1 VRRKK
6 EDVMKKVM
14 VVFAWLFVVLIVGAA
29 WASAPPE
36 PDYVPLCESPQD
48 IAPLQAAGGS
58 AIYDRSDVVWNG
70 KDYAV
75 AWVDGADNHLHFR
88 RFFADG
94 TPAAAGLIPS
104 TLTSLAYPPSLVW
117 NGSGYGVAWMAWS
130 GSYYQIYFAR
140 LDANGA
146 LIGGSEVKASFVG
159 SGGTVHCLY
168 PSLAWSGSGY
178 CVAWCDPRN
187 SSSDIFATLLNSD
200 GTIANSGDS
209 HDLVLCNASNDQNY
223 PSVAWSKGA
232 GLYKVVWEDYRSG
245 THNEIWGASLTPS
258 GAITKDISALV
269 SGASS
274 SYSYSP
280 ALCDTGNGLGLAWY
294 DYRDSNYE
302 IYFARLTASGAKLG
316 ADVRLTSDGA
326 DSFNPRVVWTGAE
339 YGVFWEDNRSGNID
353 LWFQRVSAAGAVI
366 GSNTQVTVTSDMG
379 YPGAAFARYGY
390 LATGTIYTH
399 ANFVQAWGCNY
410 ASQPPCPENLVAYN
424 VTGSTATISWLPA
437 IDNYTDIAYYQ
448 VYRNNALVGQT
459 SDTYFTDT
467 GLSANTTYEYAVR
480 TVNAAQ
486 YTSTGCGTGSSIYVK
501 SNATL
506 TLTVNKS
513 QPDAV
518 LSWTDASMNNYNV
531 FRGTSPQ
538 VMQQI
543 GSTSGQSFSDKN
555 ALMGNNLYFYTVDEP
570 GQ

>member
-1 VRRKK
+1 
-6 EDVMKKVM
+6 MKKVM

-36 PDYVPLCESPQD
+36 PDYVPLCGSPQD

-58 AIYDRSDVVWNG
+58 IVYQRSDVVWNG

-75 AWVDGADNHLHFR
+75 AWVDIADSRLHFR

-94 TPAAAGLIPS
+94 TPAAAGVVPS
-104 TLTSLAYPPSLVW
+104 TLSSSSDAPSLVW
-117 NGSGYGVAWMAWS
+117 NGSGYGVAWVARP
-130 GSYYQIYFAR
+130 GTYEQIYFAR

-146 LIGGSEVKASFVG
+146 LIGNEVKASFVG
-159 SGGTVHCLY
+159 SSETVDCSY

-178 CVAWCDPRN
+178 CVAWHDYRN
-187 SSSDIFATLLNSD
+187 GTYDIFATLLNSN
-200 GTIANSGDS
+200 GTIANSGAS
-209 HDLVLCNASNDQNY
+209 HDLVLCNATNNQYY

-232 GLYKVVWEDYRSG
+232 GIYKTVWEDYRIGS
-245 THNEIWGASLTPS
+245 HYEIWGASLTPS
-258 GAITKDISALV
+258 GVITKDTTALV

-274 SYSYSP
+274 SYSP

-316 ADVRLTSDGA
+316 TDLRLTNDTAYSLD
-326 DSFNPRVVWTGAE
+326 PRIVWTGAE
-339 YGVFWEDNRSGNID
+339 YGVFWQDNRSGNYD
-353 LWFQRVSAAGAVI
+353 LWFQRVSAAGAAI
-366 GSNTQVTVTSDMG
+366 GSNTQVTATSDMES
-379 YPGAAFARYGY
+379 PGAAFARYGY
-390 LATGTIYTH
+390 LATGTIYSG

-410 ASQPPCPENLVAYN
+410 AYPPPCPENLVAYN

-448 VYRNNALVGQT
+448 VYRNNTLVGQT

-467 GLSANTTYEYAVR
+467 GLNANTTYEYAVR

-486 YTSTGCGTGSSIYVK
+486 YISTGCGTGSSIYVK
-501 SNATL
+501 SNAAL

-555 ALMGNNLYFYTVDEP
+555 ALMDNNLYFYTVDEP

>member
-1 VRRKK
+1 
-6 EDVMKKVM
+6 MKKVM
-14 VVFAWLFVVLIVGAA
+14 VVFAWLSVVLIVGTAR
-29 WASAPPE
+29 ASGPP
-36 PDYVPLCESPQD
+36 VPEYWPTCPSPQD
-48 IAPLQAAGGS
+48 IAPLQAAGGTR
-58 AIYDRSDVVWNG
+58 IYDRSDVVWNG

-75 AWVDGADNHLHFR
+75 AWVDGADYHLHFR

-94 TPAAAGLIPS
+94 TPAAAGVIAS
-104 TLTSLAYPPSLVW
+104 TLSSGTYCPGLVW
-117 NGSGYGVAWMAWS
+117 NGSGYGVAWVAYS

-146 LIGGSEVKASFVG
+146 RIGSEVKASFVG
-159 SGGTVHCLY
+159 SSETVNCY
-168 PSLAWSGSGY
+168 GPSLAWSGSGY
-178 CVAWCDPRN
+178 CVAWHDNRN
-187 SSSDIFATLLNSD
+187 GSNDIFATLLNSD
-200 GTIANSGDS
+200 GTIANSGAS
-209 HDLVLCNASNDQNY
+209 HDLVLCNATNDQGY

-232 GLYKVVWEDYRSG
+232 GLYKAVWHDRRSG
-245 THNEIWGASLTPS
+245 THYEIWGASLTPS
-258 GAITKDISALV
+258 GTISQDGSALV
-269 SGASS
+269 SSGTTDSLM
-274 SYSYSP
+274 P

-294 DYRDSNYE
+294 DNRDGNFE

-316 ADVRLTSDGA
+316 ADVRLTNNTATSLD
-326 DSFNPRVVWTGAE
+326 PRIVWTGAE
-339 YGVFWEDNRSGNID
+339 YGVFWQDNRSGNWD
-353 LWFQRVSAAGAVI
+353 LWFQRVSAAGAAQ
-366 GSNTQVTVTSDMG
+366 GSNTQVTVTSEMR

-390 LATGTIYTH
+390 LATGTIYQG

-424 VTGSTATISWLPA
+424 VTGSTATVSWLPA
-437 IDNYTDIAYYQ
+437 IDNTTDIAYYQ

-467 GLSANTTYEYAVR
+467 GLNTNTTYEYAVR

-501 SNATL
+501 TNATL

-513 QPDAV
+513 EPDAV
-518 LSWTDASMNNYNV
+518 LSWTDAGMNNYNV

-543 GSTSGQSFSDKN
+543 GSTSGQSFTDPN
-555 ALMGNNLYFYTVDEP
+555 ALMDNNLYFYTVDEP
-570 GQ
+570 GW

>member
-1 VRRKK
+1 
-6 EDVMKKVM
+6 
-14 VVFAWLFVVLIVGAA
+14 
-29 WASAPPE
+29 
-36 PDYVPLCESPQD
+36 VPLCESPQD

-159 SGGTVHCLY
+159 SNGTFHCY
-168 PSLAWSGSGY
+168 GPSLAWSGAGY
-178 CVAWCDPRN
+178 CVAWHDNRN
-187 SSSDIFATLLNSD
+187 GSMDIFATLLNSD
-200 GTIANSGDS
+200 GTIANSGAS
-209 HDLVLCNASNDQNY
+209 HDLVLCKASNDQDY

-232 GLYKVVWEDYRSG
+232 GLYKVVWEDYRSVS
-245 THNEIWGASLTPS
+245 HYEIWGASLTPS
-258 GAITKDISALV
+258 GAVIQDGSALV
-269 SGASS
+269 SGTAD
-274 SYSYSP
+274 SYHP
-280 ALCDTGNGLGLAWY
+280 ALCDMGNGLGLAWC
-294 DYRDSNYE
+294 DSRDNNTE

-316 ADVRLTSDGA
+316 DDVRLTSDGA
-326 DSFNPRVVWTGAE
+326 NSFNPRVVWTGAE
-339 YGVFWEDNRSGNID
+339 YGVFWQDNRSGNYD

-366 GSNTQVTVTSDMG
+366 GSNTQVTATSEMR

-390 LATGTIYTH
+390 LATGTISGG
-399 ANFVQAWGCNY
+399 ANFVQAWGCG
-410 ASQPPCPENLVAYN
+410 ADSTPPSCPTNLLAYN
-424 VTGSTATISWLPA
+424 VTGTSATISWGPSGDA
-437 IDNYTDIAYYQ
+437 ETDIAYYQ
-448 VYRNNALVGQT
+448 VYRNNIPVAKT
-459 SDTYFTDT
+459 SDTLYADS
-467 GLSANTTYEYAVR
+467 GLALNTTYNYMVQP
-480 TVNAAQ
+480 VNAAQ
-486 YTSTGCGTGSSIYVK
+486 LQNYTCGSSLYLK
-501 SNATL
+501 TNATL

-555 ALMGNNLYFYTVDEP
+555 ALMDNNLYFYTVDEP

>member
-1 VRRKK
+1 
-6 EDVMKKVM
+6 MKKVM

-36 PDYVPLCESPQD
+36 PDYVPLCGSPQD

-58 AIYDRSDVVWNG
+58 AIGRSDVVWNG

-94 TPAAAGLIPS
+94 TPAAAGVIPS
-104 TLTSLAYPPSLVW
+104 SLSCYASIPPSLVW
-117 NGSGYGVAWMAWS
+117 NGSCYGVAWVATP
-130 GSYYQIYFAR
+130 GGYYQIYFAR

-146 LIGGSEVKASFVG
+146 LIGGVVKASFVG
-159 SGGTVHCLY
+159 SGGTVNCYY
-168 PSLAWSGSGY
+168 PSLAWNGAGY
-178 CVAWCDPRN
+178 CVAWCDSRN
-187 SSSDIFATLLNSD
+187 SSSDIFATLLNSE
-200 GTIANSGDS
+200 GTIAS
-209 HDLVLCNASNDQNY
+209 HDLQLCNAINNQYY

-232 GLYKVVWEDYRSG
+232 GLYKAVWEDYRSG
-245 THNEIWGASLTPS
+245 SHYEIWGASLTPA
-258 GAITKDISALV
+258 GVIAADASALV

-274 SYSYSP
+274 SYCP
-280 ALCDTGNGLGLAWY
+280 ALCDTGNGLGLVWE
-294 DYRDSNYE
+294 DFRDGNFE

-316 ADVRLTSDGA
+316 TDLRLTSDGA
-326 DSFNPRVVWTGAE
+326 DSLNPRVVWTCAE
-339 YGVFWEDNRSGNID
+339 YGVFWQDGRSGNYD

-366 GSNTQVTVTSDMG
+366 GSNTQVTATSDMK

-390 LATGTIYTH
+390 LATGTIYQG

-543 GSTSGQSFSDKN
+543 GSTSGQSFSDPN
-555 ALMGNNLYFYTVDEP
+555 VLMDNNLYFYTVDEP

>member
-1 VRRKK
+1 
-6 EDVMKKVM
+6 MKKVM
-14 VVFAWLFVVLIVGAA
+14 VVFAWLFVVLIVGTAR
-29 WASAPPE
+29 ASGPP
-36 PDYVPLCESPQD
+36 VPEYWPTCPSPQD
-48 IAPLQAAGGS
+48 IAPLQAAGGTM
-58 AIYDRSDVVWNG
+58 IYDRSNVVWNG

-75 AWVDGADNHLHFR
+75 AWVDYADHRLHFR

-94 TPAAAGLIPS
+94 TPAAAGVVPS
-104 TLTSLAYPPSLVW
+104 TLSSSSDPPGLVW
-117 NGSGYGVAWMAWS
+117 NGNGYGVTWVAYS

-146 LIGGSEVKASFVG
+146 RIGSEVKVSFVG
-159 SGGTVHCLY
+159 SSETNHCWS

-178 CVAWCDPRN
+178 CVAWYDNRN
-187 SSSDIFATLLNSD
+187 GSNDIFATLLNSD
-200 GTIANSGDS
+200 GTIANSGAS
-209 HDLVLCNASNDQNY
+209 HDLVLCNAMNSQYY

-232 GLYKVVWEDYRSG
+232 GLYKAVWQDYRSG

-258 GAITKDISALV
+258 GAISQDGSALV
-269 SGASS
+269 SGTAD
-274 SYSYSP
+274 SYTP
-280 ALCDTGNGLGLAWY
+280 ALCDTGNGLGLAWD
-294 DYRDSNYE
+294 DYRDGNYE
-302 IYFARLTASGAKLG
+302 IYFARLTASGAKPG
-316 ADVRLTSDGA
+316 ADVRLTNNTANSLR
-326 DSFNPRVVWTGAE
+326 PRIVWTGAE
-339 YGVFWEDNRSGNID
+339 YGVFWQDDRSGNWD
-353 LWFQRVSAAGAVI
+353 LWFQRVSAGGMAQ
-366 GSNTQVTVTSDMG
+366 GSNTQVTATSDME

-390 LATGTIYTH
+390 LATGTIYSR

-437 IDNYTDIAYYQ
+437 IDNTTDIAYYQ

-467 GLSANTTYEYAVR
+467 GLNTNTTYEYAVR

-501 SNATL
+501 TNATL
-506 TLTVNKS
+506 ALTVNKS
-513 QPDAV
+513 EPDAV
-518 LSWTDASMNNYNV
+518 LSWTDAGMNNYNV

-543 GSTSGQSFSDKN
+543 GSTSGQSFTDPN
-555 ALMGNNLYFYTVDEP
+555 ALMDNNLYFYTVDEP
-570 GQ
+570 GW

>member
-1 VRRKK
+1 
-6 EDVMKKVM
+6 MKKVM

-36 PDYVPLCESPQD
+36 PDYVPLCGSPQD

-58 AIYDRSDVVWNG
+58 NVYYRSDVVWNG

-75 AWVDGADNHLHFR
+75 AWVDGADNRLHFR

-94 TPAAAGLIPS
+94 TPAAAGVIPS
-104 TLTSLAYPPSLVW
+104 TLNSLPDYPPSLVW
-117 NGSGYGVAWMAWS
+117 NGSGYGVAWVAKP
-130 GSYYQIYFAR
+130 GTYYQIYFAR

-146 LIGGSEVKASFVG
+146 LVGSEVKASFVG
-159 SGGTVHCLY
+159 PPETAHCY
-168 PSLAWSGSGY
+168 EPSLAWSGAGY
-178 CVAWCDPRN
+178 CVAWCDSRN

-200 GTIANSGDS
+200 GTIANSGAS
-209 HDLVLCNASNDQNY
+209 HDLVLCNATNNQSY

-232 GLYKVVWEDYRSG
+232 GLYKAVWEDPRSG
-245 THNEIWGASLTPS
+245 HYEIWGASLTPS
-258 GAITKDISALV
+258 GTITQDPSALV
-269 SGASS
+269 SGAAN
-274 SYSYSP
+274 SYNP
-280 ALCDTGNGLGLAWY
+280 ALCDTGNGLGLVWD
-294 DYRDSNYE
+294 DYRDTNYE

-316 ADVRLTSDGA
+316 TDLRLTNNTASSYD
-326 DSFNPRVVWTGAE
+326 PCIVWTGAE
-339 YGVFWEDNRSGNID
+339 YGVFWDDNRSGNYD

-366 GSNTQVTVTSDMG
+366 GSNTQVTATSDMQF
-379 YPGAAFARYGY
+379 PGAAFARYGY
-390 LATGTIYTH
+390 LATGTIYSR

-518 LSWTDASMNNYNV
+518 LSWTDTSMNNYNV

-538 VMQQI
+538 VMSQI
-543 GSTSGQSFSDKN
+543 GSTSGNSYSDQD
-555 ALMGNNLYFYTVDEP
+555 ALTNNVLYFYTVDEP